1 MSSSTQ
7 IAKKKIF
14 VLDDHPIVRQGLSQL
29 VNEQADLSVCG
40 VAPDAASALEAMDDL
55 SPDLL
60 VLDIS
65 LDGPDGLD
73 FLKRL
78 RLRDNAPPVLV
89 LSMHDESLYA
99 ERALRAGAK
108 GYIMKQVAT
117 ESLLAAIRKILR
129 GGIYLSDG
137 MAARMLHQFANR
149 SGETA
154 NSPLADLSDREL
166 EVFRLIG
173 EGQGTREIAE
183 LLHVSVKTVESYQ
196 AHLKEKLCLRNS
208 RELVQRA
215 IHWVSANRFD

>member
-1 MSSSTQ
+1 MSMSKTQ
-7 IAKKKIF
+7 TKTQ
-14 VLDDHPIVRQGLSQL
+14 VLIVDDHPMVRDWLAQMIRR
-29 VNEQADLSVCG
+29 EPDLTVCG
-40 VAPDAASALEAMDDL
+40 EASDAAGALRAIATLKPDMAIVDL
-55 SPDLL
+55 TMRDSHGTEL
-60 VLDIS
+60 VREIGQRFKEL
-65 LDGPDGLD
+65 
-73 FLKRL
+73 
-78 RLRDNAPPVLV
+78 PVLV

-129 GGIYLSDG
+129 GGIYVSDG

-149 SGETA
+149 SGQTER
-154 NSPLADLSDREL
+154 SPLAELSDREL

-183 LLHVSVKTVESYQ
+183 LLHVSMKTVESYQ

-215 IHWVSANRFD
+215 IHWVSTNQFE

>member
-1 MSSSTQ
+1 MSVSTQ

-14 VLDDHPIVRQGLSQL
+14 LLDDHPIVRQGLSQL

-40 VAPDAASALEAMDDL
+40 VAPDAASAFEAMDEL

-60 VLDIS
+60 ILDIS

-78 RLRDNAPPVLV
+78 RLRENAPPVLV

-117 ESLLAAIRKILR
+117 ESLLAAIRKILK
-129 GGIYLSDG
+129 GGIYVSDG

-149 SGETA
+149 SGQTER
-154 NSPLADLSDREL
+154 SPLAELSDREL

-183 LLHVSVKTVESYQ
+183 LLHVSMKTVESYQ

-215 IHWVSANRFD
+215 IHWVSTNQFE

>member
-1 MSSSTQ
+1 MIPSAR
-7 IAKKKIF
+7 IAKKRIF
-14 VLDDHPIVRQGLSQL
+14 LLDDHPIVRQGLSQL
-29 VNEQADLSVCG
+29 INEQADLSVCG
-40 VAPDAASALEAMDDL
+40 AAPDAASALDVIGEL

-60 VLDIS
+60 ILDIS

-108 GYIMKQVAT
+108 GYMMKQVAT
-117 ESLLAAIRKILR
+117 ESLLAAIRKILG
-129 GGIYLSDG
+129 GGIYVSDG
-137 MAARMLHQFANR
+137 MAARMLNR
-149 SGETA
+149 LAKGDSQA
-154 NSPLADLSDREL
+154 AHSPLADLSDREL

-208 RELVQRA
+208 RELVQQA
-215 IHWVSANRFD
+215 IHWVSTNRFE

>member
-1 MSSSTQ
+1 MNPSTQ
-7 IAKKKIF
+7 FAKKKIF
-14 VLDDHPIVRQGLSQL
+14 LLDDHPIVRQGLSQL
-29 VNEQADLSVCG
+29 INEQADLSVCG
-40 VAPDAASALEAMDDL
+40 AAPDAASALEAMDEL

-60 VLDIS
+60 ILDIS

-78 RLRDNAPPVLV
+78 RLRDGAPPVLV

-117 ESLLAAIRKILR
+117 ESLLAAIRKILS
-129 GGIYLSDG
+129 GGIYVSDG
-137 MAARMLHQFANR
+137 MAARVLNQFANR
-149 SGETA
+149 NGQTTR
-154 NSPLADLSDREL
+154 SPLADLSDREL

-215 IHWVSANRFD
+215 IHWVSTNRFE

>member
-1 MSSSTQ
+1 MTASTQ
-7 IAKKKIF
+7 IAKKRIF
-14 VLDDHPIVRQGLSQL
+14 VLDDHPIVRQGLWQL
-29 VNEQADLSVCG
+29 INEEADLSVCG
-40 VAPDAASALEAMDDL
+40 AAPDAASALQAIGEL

-60 VLDIS
+60 ILDIS

-117 ESLLAAIRKILR
+117 ESLLAAIRKILK
-129 GGIYLSDG
+129 GGIYVSDG
-137 MAARMLHQFANR
+137 MAARMLHQFANH
-149 SGETA
+149 SGQTA
-154 NSPLADLSDREL
+154 QSPLAELSDREL

-196 AHLKEKLCLRNS
+196 AHLKEKLGLRNS

-215 IHWVSANRFD
+215 IHWVWANRLE